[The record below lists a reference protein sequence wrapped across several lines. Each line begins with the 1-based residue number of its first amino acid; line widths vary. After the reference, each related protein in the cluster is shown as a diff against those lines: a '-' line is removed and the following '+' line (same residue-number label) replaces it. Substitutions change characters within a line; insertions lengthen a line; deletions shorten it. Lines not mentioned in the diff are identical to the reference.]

1 VHRGAAVTDRG
12 QLVLAAE
19 RGAGLGGV
27 LGAGIQGKTGR
38 AQRGSP
44 QPYGGAEPPV
54 GIAAGREVQQ
64 SGVQGASG
72 AGVWGKQRDK
82 LIYLVLI

>member
-1 VHRGAAVTDRG
+1 MHRGAAVTDRG

-38 AQRGSP
+38 AQRGAGCVGRRRMGKTKG
-44 QPYGGAEPPV
+44 QADLFGANIITKVPL
-54 GIAAGREVQQ
+54 IR
-64 SGVQGASG
+64 
-72 AGVWGKQRDK
+72 GKEGF
-82 LIYLVLI
+82 